1 MGKHYLSRDF
11 IFSIEAMVCLNVL
24 CLCLKNWV
32 LGNLHT
38 PLIIDMNCNSSTCD
52 WSDFSE
58 KVIEA
63 KLLLLAPLA
72 KALYSGFVEERATMG
87 CF

>member
-1 MGKHYLSRDF
+1 
-11 IFSIEAMVCLNVL
+11 VCLNVI
-24 CLCLKNWV
+24 CLCVKNWV

-52 WSDFSE
+52 WSDFFE

-63 KLLLLAPLA
+63 KLLL
-72 KALYSGFVEERATMG
+72 
-87 CF
+87 

>member
-58 KVIEA
+58 KVNEA

>member
-1 MGKHYLSRDF
+1 MGKHFLSRDF
-11 IFSIEAMVCLNVL
+11 IFSNEGIVCLNVI
-24 CLCLKNWV
+24 CLCVKNWV

-52 WSDFSE
+52 WSDFFE

-63 KLLLLAPLA
+63 KLLL
-72 KALYSGFVEERATMG
+72 
-87 CF
+87 